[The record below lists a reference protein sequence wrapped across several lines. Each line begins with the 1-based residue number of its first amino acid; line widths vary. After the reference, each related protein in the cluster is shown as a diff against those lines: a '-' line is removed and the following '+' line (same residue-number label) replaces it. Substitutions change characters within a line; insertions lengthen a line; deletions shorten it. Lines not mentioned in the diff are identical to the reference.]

1 MPATISEPQ
10 SPPVRTTYV
19 AFADRILK
27 LSREHDQTPDEE
39 LARLCRGLRHRV
51 QNGESFVQI
60 RETAFALACQ
70 SVHRTCGFDLHH
82 VQILG
87 GQVMST
93 RTIAEMQ
100 TGEGKTLT
108 AVLPSVL
115 YALAGE
121 GVHVVTVNDYLADR
135 DATEL
140 RPIYERLGLSV
151 GCVIT
156 DMEDEERRQAYS
168 RDITYGTAKEMGF
181 DFLRDRLRL
190 GAERLTDDARLLFQD
205 EEGGLVQRGQFC
217 AIVDEADSVLI
228 DDARTPL
235 LIGTAQPEA
244 PQRVALFRWCSRA
257 IHRLDAAKDYIAIT
271 KKRQVFLTDPGC
283 RKVVLLGKPPLM
295 EAVNMETIYE
305 NIERALE
312 GYLFYQRDRHYT
324 IQDDEIVIVDESTGR
339 LMPGRKWQNN
349 LHQAIEAKENLPIT
363 SPTTDAA
370 RITVQRFY
378 QQYRHTAGMTGT
390 ASNARREFKKTYRL
404 KVQRIATDR
413 ECIRRKW
420 PTRVFSTWEAKTAA
434 IIESL
439 NQLLDEGRAIL
450 IGTPSVGTSDRLSAA
465 LHEAG
470 IRHEVLNARYHEIE
484 AEIVSRAGQDR
495 AVTIATNMAGRGT
508 DIKLEESVRKSGG
521 LHVIATEMH
530 SSARID
536 RQLVGRSARQ
546 GDPGSFQF
554 FLSLDDE
561 LLTSLPPEKL
571 GRIREQGQAA
581 SKGELPAS
589 WRKVFER
596 TQRFLEKQHYKQRKQ
611 MLKHEK
617 KQMETYRRIGLNPYL
632 ESADQ

>member
-1 MPATISEPQ
+1 
-10 SPPVRTTYV
+10 
-19 AFADRILK
+19 
-27 LSREHDQTPDEE
+27 
-39 LARLCRGLRHRV
+39 
-51 QNGESFVQI
+51 
-60 RETAFALACQ
+60 
-70 SVHRTCGFDLHH
+70 
-82 VQILG
+82 
-87 GQVMST
+87 
-93 RTIAEMQ
+93 
-100 TGEGKTLT
+100 
-108 AVLPSVL
+108 
-115 YALAGE
+115 
-121 GVHVVTVNDYLADR
+121 
-135 DATEL
+135 
-140 RPIYERLGLSV
+140 
-151 GCVIT
+151 
-156 DMEDEERRQAYS
+156 
-168 RDITYGTAKEMGF
+168 
-181 DFLRDRLRL
+181 
-190 GAERLTDDARLLFQD
+190 
-205 EEGGLVQRGQFC
+205 
-217 AIVDEADSVLI
+217 
-228 DDARTPL
+228 
-235 LIGTAQPEA
+235 
-244 PQRVALFRWCSRA
+244 
-257 IHRLDAAKDYIAIT
+257 
-271 KKRQVFLTDPGC
+271 
-283 RKVVLLGKPPLM
+283 
-295 EAVNMETIYE
+295 
-305 NIERALE
+305 
-312 GYLFYQRDRHYT
+312 
-324 IQDDEIVIVDESTGR
+324 
-339 LMPGRKWQNN
+339 
-349 LHQAIEAKENLPIT
+349 
-363 SPTTDAA
+363 
-370 RITVQRFY
+370 
-378 QQYRHTAGMTGT
+378 
-390 ASNARREFKKTYRL
+390 
-404 KVQRIATDR
+404 
-413 ECIRRKW
+413 
-420 PTRVFSTWEAKTAA
+420 RVFSSCEEKNAA